1 MSEVKNINITKE
13 KNSNKQS
20 YQRPEQTY
28 TDTIQSTEE
37 MKKKL
42 IDYVRVENI
51 DEIPLNSHV
60 RYVTL
65 TNSSDPNKKR
75 TQRFC
80 LGGFLL
86 KKFPDYVILKNSKN
100 VSWSVQKY
108 HWNTNTGKK
117 EEDVEPIF
125 TTIFFKKKGQVE
137 ELEDLVE
144 ELSTQNN
151 EMESRYQEQLERK
164 TEEITKLQEKVERL
178 AKYIKSS
185 R

>member
-1 MSEVKNINITKE
+1 MSEVKNINITK
-13 KNSNKQS
+13 NSSKQS
-20 YQRPEQTY
+20 YQRPEKTY

-42 IDYVRVENI
+42 VDYVRVDNI
-51 DEIPLNSHV
+51 ECVPINSHL

-80 LGGFLL
+80 VGGFLV
-86 KKFPDYVILKNSKN
+86 KKFEDYVILKNSQN
-100 VSWSVQKY
+100 ISWSVQKY

-125 TTIFFKKKGQVE
+125 TTIFFKKKSQVE
-137 ELEDLVE
+137 DLEELVE

-151 EMESRYQEQLERK
+151 EMESRYQELLEKK
-164 TEEITKLQEKVERL
+164 TEEITILQNKVERL
-178 AKYIKSS
+178 ADYIKSN

>member
-1 MSEVKNINITKE
+1 MSEVKNINITNQKGTS
-13 KNSNKQS
+13 KSS
-20 YQRPEQTY
+20 YERPEKTY
-28 TDTIQSTEE
+28 TDTIQSSEE

-42 IDYVRVENI
+42 VDYVRVENI
-51 DEIPLNSHV
+51 ECVPLNSHL

-65 TNSSDPNKKR
+65 TTSSDPNKKR

-80 LGGFLL
+80 LGGFLI
-86 KKFPDYVILKNSKN
+86 KKFPDYVIMKNSKN
-100 VSWSVQKY
+100 ISWSVQKY

-117 EEDVEPIF
+117 EEEVEPIF

-137 ELEDLVE
+137 ELEEIVE

-151 EMESRYQEQLERK
+151 EMESRYQEQLEKK
-164 TEEITKLQEKVERL
+164 TEEINILKEKVERL
-178 AKYIKSS
+178 ANFIKSG